1 MQVQL
6 EREKGLGRALS
17 FKGDGHRML
26 MLPWGCHVT
35 LGPDVALHLVRER
48 CLSAAP
54 TIKHS
59 QTKPT

>member
-35 LGPDVALHLVRER
+35 LGPDVALHLVPER

-59 QTKPT
+59 RIKRT